1 MTVEDIQTQERD
13 FMDAPDLKFG
23 AGLTGGAAET
33 ARQAR
38 WLEELGFDYLSSGEH
53 YMRGN
58 PPGPTHTALPLLAVA
73 AGATERIRV
82 ASTIVLA
89 PFYHPT
95 VLAKLATT
103 LDIASG
109 GRLTLGIGVGGEYP
123 VEFEAAGLNVRQR
136 GRRTNECLEAL
147 RRLWTEEH
155 VSYQGRHFRLDDVT
169 LLPRPAQ
176 QPHPPVW
183 VSGRRD
189 AAMARAA
196 RHGDGWMPYFY
207 DPSRYRNS
215 VEKIRRFA
223 EESGRS
229 LDGFQWAYFPYIS
242 IYDTV
247 EQAAEVAARA
257 LGGRYLRSGGFA
269 DIVHRYCL
277 LGPVEACVARL
288 QEYIDAGARHI
299 IFSVACDRE
308 DRERHVETIAREII
322 PQLKG

>member
-1 MTVEDIQTQERD
+1 
-13 FMDAPDLKFG
+13 MDGSDLRFG
-23 AGLTGGAAET
+23 IGLTGGAAET
-33 ARQAR
+33 AQQAR
-38 WLEELGFDYLSSGEH
+38 WLEELGYDYLSSGEH

-73 AGATERIRV
+73 AGATQRIRI

-95 VLAKLATT
+95 ILAKLATT

-123 VEFEAAGLNVRQR
+123 VEFKAAGLNVRQR

-147 RRLWTEEH
+147 RLLWTEDH
-155 VSYQGRHFRLDDVT
+155 VSYQGRHFKFDDVT
-169 LLPRPAQ
+169 LLPRPTQ

-189 AAMARAA
+189 AAMSRAA
-196 RHGDGWMPYFY
+196 RYGDGWMPYFY
-207 DPSRYRNS
+207 DPPRYRDS
-215 VEKIRRFA
+215 VEKIEGFA
-223 EESGRS
+223 SDAGRS
-229 LDGFQWAYFPYIS
+229 LDDFHWAYFPYIS
-242 IYDTV
+242 IHDSV
-247 EQAAEVAARA
+247 EQAADVATKA

-269 DIVHRYCL
+269 DIVHRYCI
-277 LGPVEACVARL
+277 LGPVEMCVARL

-308 DRERHVETIAREII
+308 DRERHIETIAKEII
-322 PQLKG
+322 PRLKG